1 MTGQSGP
8 GSRRAGKSGVAGA
21 LRRFASRFALVDEER
36 DRRREEVAD
45 VARETRAAL
54 DAATRPIAEELRRV
68 RRENAAI
75 LRLIGEAGPDGPS
88 DGAPRAAPSRPAL
101 FAELER
107 GSRREVMAR
116 LEQYVERFRAGDPV
130 VDLGCG
136 RGEFLEAARKH
147 SLATYGV
154 DLDRDSVAEARS
166 FGLDARQED
175 LFDHLSGVPDGSLG
189 GVFSSQ
195 VVEHLPPERLTDL
208 MERIARVLRPGG
220 VVVIE
225 TPNPATFATH
235 VHSFWRDPTHTR
247 PVPDVALAFAA
258 RTAGLVVEDVLFT
271 SPLPDEE
278 RLQPILQQ
286 PADPE
291 LKAVVDGFN
300 TLTERLND
308 LLLGY
313 QDYALVATK
322 PIPEKGSGGG

>member
-1 MTGQSGP
+1 MTGESGP
-8 GSRRAGKSGVAGA
+8 GPRRAGKSGAAGA

-36 DRRREEVAD
+36 DRRREEVAE
-45 VARETRAAL
+45 VAREMRVAL
-54 DAATRPIAEELRRV
+54 DAATRPIADELQRV
-68 RRENAAI
+68 RRENTAI
-75 LRLIGEAGPDGPS
+75 LRLIGQSGPEGPS
-88 DGAPRAAPSRPAL
+88 EGAPRLAPSRPAL

-116 LEQYVERFRAGDPV
+116 LEQYVEKFRAGDPV

-136 RGEFLEAARKH
+136 RGEFLEAAREH
-147 SLATYGV
+147 GVAAYGV
-154 DLDRDSVAEARS
+154 DLDADSVAESRS
-166 FGLDARQED
+166 LGLDARQED
-175 LFDHLSGVPDGSLG
+175 LFDHLAGLPDGSLG

-208 MERIARVLRPGG
+208 MEKVARVLRPGG

-286 PADPE
+286 PADAE
-291 LKAVVDGFN
+291 LKAVVDRFN
-300 TLTERLND
+300 LLTERLND

-313 QDYALVATK
+313 QDYALVAIK
-322 PIPEKGSGGG
+322 PAPKEGSAGR